1 MKHLLTLLALL
12 CLTLLTACSGEDGL
26 MSEVQPAVSAA
37 KQQVK
42 FRVPR
47 STVSEFQAA
56 GISNVTIYAYI
67 SERKKD
73 SLVQVTT
80 LPIGDGQLTVD
91 LPLGESLA
99 TFAVAN
105 ASSVSDEDS
114 LATVTLHL
122 DPAQAEEVW
131 VSDIVSF
138 SSDKTVANVELT
150 MQRIVGQL
158 AFQPEETA
166 EELAAATSF
175 DVLDITFTNIAT
187 AWRVKDAAPVMEDIT
202 LSTTL
207 ADGYQKAAY
216 SFPTAGEGGAVSMT
230 LSYKKNGAEV
240 NQSLGTIDTGIRIE
254 ASTRYNIVMPITDE
268 NYTQTPVAAK
278 AFKAASRSRVP
289 YYMIYKTQL

>member
-1 MKHLLTLLALL
+1 MKNLFTLLALS
-12 CLTLLTACSGEDGL
+12 CLMLLTACSGEDGL
-26 MSEVQPAVSAA
+26 PGDAPTTASTAR
-37 KQQVK
+37 QQVL
-42 FRVPR
+42 FRMPR
-47 STVSEFQAA
+47 ATVSEFQAA
-56 GISNVTIYAYI
+56 GISDVTIYAYI

-80 LPIGDGQLTVD
+80 LPIGDGQLTVN

-105 ASSVSDEDS
+105 VASVSDEDS

-122 DPAQAEEVW
+122 DPTQEKEVW

-138 SSDKTVANVELT
+138 SSDKTVPNVDLT

-166 EELAAATSF
+166 DELAAATSF
-175 DVLDITFTNIAT
+175 DALDITFTNIAT

-202 LSTTL
+202 VGTTL
-207 ADGYQKAAY
+207 AAGYVKNVY
-216 SFPTAGEGGAVSMT
+216 SFPTAGEGGAVSML
-230 LSYKKNGAEV
+230 LSYKKGNTVV

-254 ASTRYNIVMPITDE
+254 TSTRYNIVMPITDE
-268 NYTQTPVAAK
+268 SYTQTPVSAK
-278 AFKAASRSRVP
+278 ANRAAARTRVP
-289 YYMIYKTQL
+289 FYIYTTQL